1 MTTSGLQTL
10 AIAKG
15 ATRMTALPTHTI
27 ARVYPGQML
36 ALYDAS
42 GQLVEDD
49 FPSWHDAELAAVHLD
64 AIADTPSDPPGPD
77 DPTPTNVGDDPPPW
91 GYSACPD
98 CHTAHHIQ
106 KCPILLAAL
115 LA

>member
-1 MTTSGLQTL
+1 
-10 AIAKG
+10 
-15 ATRMTALPTHTI
+15 MTALSTHTI

-49 FPSWHDAELAAVHLD
+49 FPNWHDAELAAAHLD

-91 GYSACPD
+91 CRACDGP
-98 CHTAHHIQ
+98 HVTYH
-106 KCPILLAAL
+106 CPAIRALLLA
-115 LA
+115 